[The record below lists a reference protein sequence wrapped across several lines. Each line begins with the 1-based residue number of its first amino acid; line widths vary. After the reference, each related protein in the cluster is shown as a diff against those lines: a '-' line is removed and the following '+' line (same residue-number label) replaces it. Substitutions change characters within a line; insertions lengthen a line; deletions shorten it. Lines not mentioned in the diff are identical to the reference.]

1 MVTKRY
7 LFWNE
12 LDYPWSNISREDG
25 LMIWSDLSII
35 EEVKRVLKGGGGN
48 WSPLKEELERGNPW
62 RKISETIGEEK
73 SEKFI
78 KIFCTINDIEYER
91 GKFIKNNIRIKVSD
105 FERVFNEKIEIKV
118 NIKK

>member
-48 WSPLKEELERGNPW
+48 WSPLKE
-62 RKISETIGEEK
+62 
-73 SEKFI
+73 
-78 KIFCTINDIEYER
+78 
-91 GKFIKNNIRIKVSD
+91 
-105 FERVFNEKIEIKV
+105 
-118 NIKK
+118 